1 VAWVSSVFF
10 GQAIVGKDLSDESS
24 ADLEAPLGECLG
36 DRIPIEIGLETR
48 TDDEGLNLL
57 GAFRRSVWA
66 WPFGEEVGW
75 RSVEDG
81 VADIVIGFACLE
93 AEAGSELAL
102 GEAAEF
108 PESDH
113 TDLLLDGL
121 FLGESDGL
129 PSTVSEHERAFLSLN
144 VEAKSDMH
152 GRPLPRGGLADYGA
166 LQICIRNFCQTQE
179 PSPGENGQTNSA
191 GFDGY
196 KCRYGRELK
205 HMERHWTALAIIPYT
220 FGKYQ
225 VPLER
230 GAM

>member
-1 VAWVSSVFF
+1 M
-10 GQAIVGKDLSDESS
+10 
-24 ADLEAPLGECLG
+24 
-36 DRIPIEIGLETR
+36 
-48 TDDEGLNLL
+48 
-57 GAFRRSVWA
+57 
-66 WPFGEEVGW
+66 
-75 RSVEDG
+75 
-81 VADIVIGFACLE
+81 ADIVIGFACLE

-108 PESDH
+108 PERDH

-121 FLGESDGL
+121 FLGEGDGL
-129 PSTVSEHERAFLSLN
+129 PSTVSEHERALFGLN

-152 GRPLPRGGLADYGA
+152 GRPLPRGGLDDSRA
-166 LQICIRNFCQTQE
+166 LQICIRDFCHNQE
-179 PSPGENGQTNSA
+179 PSPGENGQTNAA

>member
-1 VAWVSSVFF
+1 
-10 GQAIVGKDLSDESS
+10 
-24 ADLEAPLGECLG
+24 
-36 DRIPIEIGLETR
+36 
-48 TDDEGLNLL
+48 
-57 GAFRRSVWA
+57 
-66 WPFGEEVGW
+66 
-75 RSVEDG
+75 

-93 AEAGSELAL
+93 AEAGGELAL

-108 PESDH
+108 PENDH

-121 FLGESDGL
+121 FLGEGDGL
-129 PSTVSEHERAFLSLN
+129 PSMVSEHERALMGLN
-144 VEAKSDMH
+144 VETKSNIH
-152 GRPLPRGGLADYGA
+152 GRPLPRGGLNDSRA
-166 LQICIRNFCQTQE
+166 LQICIRNVCHNQE
-179 PSPGENGQTNSA
+179 PSPRENGQTNAA

>member
-1 VAWVSSVFF
+1 MSSVFF
-10 GQAIVGKDLSDESS
+10 GQAIVGKDLSDESG
-24 ADLEAPLGECLG
+24 AALEAPLGECLG
-36 DRIPIEIGLETR
+36 DRIPIEIGLETCA
-48 TDDEGLNLL
+48 DDEGLNLL
-57 GAFRRSVWA
+57 GAFRRCVWA

-108 PESDH
+108 PERDH

-179 PSPGENGQTNSA
+179 LSPGENGQTNSA

-220 FGKYQ
+220 SGKYQ

>member
-1 VAWVSSVFF
+1 VSSVFF
-10 GQAIVGKDLSDESS
+10 GQAIVGKDLSDESG
-24 ADLEAPLGECLG
+24 ADLEAPLGERFG

-48 TDDEGLNLL
+48 ADDEGLNLL
-57 GAFRRSVWA
+57 GAFRRRVWA

-93 AEAGSELAL
+93 AEAGGELAL
-102 GEAAEF
+102 GEAAEL
-108 PESDH
+108 PERDH

-121 FLGESDGL
+121 FLGEGDGL
-129 PSTVSEHERAFLSLN
+129 PSTVSEHERALVGLN
-144 VEAKSDMH
+144 VETQSNMH
-152 GRPLPRGGLADYGA
+152 GRPLPRGGLDDSRA
-166 LQICIRNFCQTQE
+166 LQRCIRNFCQNQE
-179 PSPGENGQTNSA
+179 PSPGENGQTNAA

-196 KCRYGRELK
+196 KCRYDRELK

-220 FGKYQ
+220 SGKYQ

>member
-1 VAWVSSVFF
+1 M
-10 GQAIVGKDLSDESS
+10 K
-24 ADLEAPLGECLG
+24 
-36 DRIPIEIGLETR
+36 IGLETR
-48 TDDEGLNLL
+48 ADDEGLNLL
-57 GAFRRSVWA
+57 GALRRRVWA

-81 VADIVIGFACLE
+81 VADIVRGCACLE
-93 AEAGSELAL
+93 AEAGGELAR
-102 GEAAEF
+102 GEAAEL
-108 PESDH
+108 PERDH

-121 FLGESDGL
+121 FLGEGDGL
-129 PSTVSEHERAFLSLN
+129 PSTVSEHERALVGLN
-144 VEAKSDMH
+144 VETQSNRH
-152 GRPLPRGGLADYGA
+152 GRPLSRGGLNDSRA
-166 LQICIRNFCQTQE
+166 LQICLRNVCHNHE
-179 PSPGENGQTNSA
+179 PSPGENGQTNAA

>member
-1 VAWVSSVFF
+1 MAWVSAVFF
-10 GQAIVGKDLSDESS
+10 GQAIVGKDLSDESG
-24 ADLEAPLGECLG
+24 ADLEAPLGEYLG

-48 TDDEGLNLL
+48 ADDEGLNLL
-57 GAFRRSVWA
+57 GAFRRRVWA

-81 VADIVIGFACLE
+81 VADIVIGFARLE
-93 AEAGSELAL
+93 AEASGELAL

-121 FLGESDGL
+121 FLGEGDGL
-129 PSTVSEHERAFLSLN
+129 PSTVSEHERALFGLN

-152 GRPLPRGGLADYGA
+152 GRPLPCGGFADSGA
-166 LQICIRNFCQTQE
+166 RQICIRNFCQNQE
-179 PSPGENGQTNSA
+179 PSPGKNGQTNSA

-196 KCRYGRELK
+196 KCRYCRELQC
-205 HMERHWTALAIIPYT
+205 MERHWTVLAIIPYT
-220 FGKYQ
+220 SGKYQ